1 MGPLVPGLGSLS
13 RPLNCASPLTQG
25 VRKPAVGLVSCLA
38 MAEMDE
44 VLEVIQQR
52 RPWATLR
59 ISGFEWRHNSL
70 LQKAFERAVRAVGGQ
85 ITTIESSYVPPD
97 EETEPWA
104 LWRQE
109 PDLMR
114 AEFRV
119 GPETVK
125 AVWNADSWWAWSP
138 SRERM
143 TNSGALNHQHG
154 LGQAEGFLD
163 PAIVL
168 PFVDLELQGEIRLA
182 GRPAHR
188 LVARPLPPYWPREG
202 APEALFLLGAGA
214 DEYWLTVDAER
225 GLLLRAEARLDGVQ
239 FRVVEVQDVV
249 YDEQL
254 ACDTFHL
261 DPDVCEGGAG

>member
-1 MGPLVPGLGSLS
+1 
-13 RPLNCASPLTQG
+13 
-25 VRKPAVGLVSCLA
+25 
-38 MAEMDE
+38 MAELNE
-44 VLEVIQQR
+44 VLEVMQQR

-59 ISGFEWRHNSL
+59 IAGFEWRHNSL
-70 LQKAFERAVRAVGGQ
+70 LLEAFERAVRAVGGH
-85 ITTIESSYVPPD
+85 ITTIESSYVRPD

-119 GPETVK
+119 GPETVT

-138 SRERM
+138 SRGRM
-143 TNSGALNHQHG
+143 TNSGALTHLHG
-154 LGQAEGFLD
+154 LGPGEGFLD
-163 PAIVL
+163 PAMVL
-168 PFVDLELQGEIRLA
+168 PFVDLELQGETRLA

-188 LVARPLPPYWPREG
+188 LVARPLPPDWPRAG
-202 APEALFLLGAGA
+202 APIGLVLLGTGA

-225 GLLLRAEARLDGVQ
+225 GLLLRAEARLEGVP

-249 YDEQL
+249 YDEHL
-254 ACDTFHL
+254 ACDTFRL
-261 DPDVCEGGAG
+261 DPDVCEGGAE